1 MGDLNY
7 KEYTAEE
14 NKIYNA
20 AMAKIME
27 GLKTGLSFNDA
38 CSAANVED
46 KELKEFIEDDALKIM
61 IADMHYAK
69 GLSLP
74 EVASVLKVS
83 IETTNRANLEMLE
96 DVGITSME
104 VYKQNNPDKPVGNA

>member
-1 MGDLNY
+1 MEDFKY
-7 KEYTAEE
+7 KEYSADES
-14 NKIYNA
+14 KIYDA
-20 AMAKIME
+20 AMAQIIE
-27 GLKTGLSFNDA
+27 GLRNGLSFNDA
-38 CSAANVED
+38 CSVVNVED

-61 IADMHYAK
+61 IADLHYAK

-83 IETTNRANLEMLE
+83 IETINRANLEMLE

-104 VYKQNNPDKPVGNA
+104 VYKQNNPDSPIGNA

>member
-1 MGDLNY
+1 MGDFKY
-7 KEYTAEE
+7 KEYSADES
-14 NKIYNA
+14 KIYDA
-20 AMAKIME
+20 AMAQIIE
-27 GLKTGLSFNDA
+27 GFRNGLSFNDA
-38 CSAANVED
+38 CSAVTVED
-46 KELKEFIEDDALKIM
+46 KKLKEFIEDDALKIM

-104 VYKQNNPDKPVGNA
+104 VYKQNNPNKPVGNA

>member
-1 MGDLNY
+1 MGDFTY
-7 KEYTAEE
+7 KEYSTDES
-14 NKIYNA
+14 KIYDA
-20 AMAKIME
+20 AMAQIIE
-27 GLKTGLSFNDA
+27 GLRNGLSFNDA
-38 CSAANVED
+38 CSAVTVED
-46 KELKEFIEDDALKIM
+46 KELKGFIEDDVLKIM
-61 IADMHYAK
+61 IADLHYVK

>member
-1 MGDLNY
+1 MGDFKY

-27 GLKTGLSFNDA
+27 GLKTGLSFNEA
-38 CSAANVED
+38 CSVVNVED
-46 KELKEFIEDDALKIM
+46 KELKDFIEDDALKIM